1 VTGGEAPRHPAEPP
15 PSLAAGRV
23 RTVPELAAVLRWLRR
38 RQAWARGAAPLTY
51 RELAAATGWSYG
63 CFSGYFRGTVL
74 PPSDRFDMLIG
85 LLGAGAVERSRLAT
99 VRDGVADRRDEPP
112 APLEPT
118 RPAAELSA
126 ALLDAAPT
134 GELLA
139 RIERDLRAIGARY
152 TRTGPLSSAG
162 RLMETLAQ
170 LDLLAERRLS
180 EALRHDVDLLAGLTH
195 RLLGHAHYDLANSAA
210 SYQHGRAALWHADRA
225 GHRALQA
232 HALDLLTGVAY
243 RAAAAGTALR
253 YAQQGLWHV
262 HQNQGDVAA
271 ALLVGEARAHAAL
284 GDAPRAHRAVRA
296 GERVFDNCEPDE
308 ISLAADVLRF
318 NQPTYAFQ
326 AADLLLGIPGQEPLA
341 ERYARRSIDLHVRG
355 GVPGPASPR
364 YQAASYLTLAQCL
377 VHRRDLTGAVNAID
391 GMPSLRPVD
400 LIETVVLA
408 ARRVVL
414 ASGDLRRGTVIVD
427 KLTERIGDVQSC
439 STVPAPGGAPR

>member
-1 VTGGEAPRHPAEPP
+1 VTGGEAPGHPAQPP
-15 PSLAAGRV
+15 PSLAAGQV

-38 RQAWARGAAPLTY
+38 RQAWSRGAAPLTY

-74 PPSDRFDMLIG
+74 PPSDRFDTLIG
-85 LLGAGAVERSRLAT
+85 LLGAGSPERARLAT
-99 VRDGVADRRDEPP
+99 VRDGVADQRDEPP
-112 APLEPT
+112 EPRDPV

-139 RIERDLRAIGARY
+139 RIERDLRAVGACY
-152 TRTGPLSSAG
+152 TRTGPLSCAG
-162 RLMETLAQ
+162 RLTETLSQ
-170 LDLLAERRLS
+170 LDLLAERRLTK
-180 EALRHDVDLLAGLTH
+180 AQRHDVDLLAGLTH
-195 RLLGHAHYDLANSAA
+195 RLLGHAHYDLANPAA

-225 GHRALQA
+225 GHRPLQA

-243 RAAAAGTALR
+243 RVGAAGMALR

-262 HQNQGDVAA
+262 HQSQGDVAV
-271 ALLVGEARAHAAL
+271 ALLVGEARARAAL
-284 GDAPRAHRAVRA
+284 GDAPRAYRAVRA
-296 GERVFDNCEPDE
+296 GERVFDTCAPDE

-318 NQPTYAFQ
+318 NRPTHAFQ
-326 AADLLLGIPGQEPLA
+326 AADLLLGSPGQEALA
-341 ERYARRSIDLHVRG
+341 ERYARRSIALHARG

-364 YQAASYLTLAQCL
+364 YQAAGHLTLAQCL
-377 VHRRDLTGAVNAID
+377 VHRRDLTGAVDAID
-391 GMPSLRPVD
+391 AMPALRPAD

-414 ASGDLRRGTVIVD
+414 ACGDLRRGKVVVD
-427 KLTERIGDVQSC
+427 RLTERIGHVQPR
-439 STVPAPGGAPR
+439 STVPAPGDARR